1 MIKRLLFL
9 SPGNLC
15 FEKMFLSLV
24 IFVLPIGRMQT
35 LNDVLDCMC
44 LNLGHYPWFTFRKRT
59 PKAPVQNKE
68 RKKSDKRKPQTM
80 TVSDESEELESEVR
94 NV

>member
-1 MIKRLLFL
+1 
-9 SPGNLC
+9 
-15 FEKMFLSLV
+15 
-24 IFVLPIGRMQT
+24 MQT
-35 LNDVLDCMC
+35 LEDALDGMFH
-44 LNLGHYPWFTFRKRT
+44 NLGHYPLLVFRKRT

-94 NV
+94 NIQYT

>member
-1 MIKRLLFL
+1 
-9 SPGNLC
+9 
-15 FEKMFLSLV
+15 
-24 IFVLPIGRMQT
+24 MQT
-35 LNDVLDCMC
+35 LKDALDGMFH
-44 LNLGHYPWFTFRKRT
+44 NLVHYPLFTFRKRK